1 MKTINAKNQKTFEA
15 LQSKANGKGRFPSV
29 KRIAALL
36 SEISV
41 EFRLIEVTTSKQ
53 RESASNAF
61 ATSTGKTI
69 HGWKIQ
75 MQSPTGGIMEIDN
88 TCSHF
93 SKNTETFADDI
104 LRIIR
109 RLK

>member
-1 MKTINAKNQKTFEA
+1 MQLLNANNQKTFKA
-15 LQSKANGKGRFPSV
+15 LQVKANGTGRFPSI

-36 SEISV
+36 SELNV

-53 RESASNAF
+53 RGSASNAF

-69 HGWKIQ
+69 HGWKIK

-93 SKNTETFADDI
+93 SKNTEFFADDI
-104 LRIIR
+104 LRIIK
-109 RLK
+109 RL